1 MKIYCTS
8 IIFLTV
14 LISLNCTPPPKVE
27 GQASI
32 PQEKIA
38 EIQKFTPVASV
49 INVPMEIRTAVVEKM
64 LNTQLNDTLYKNDT
78 MTINGIKPVKIRV
91 FKYDTIKLALNGDEL
106 EYKVPLKIWLQFQ
119 FTVGAMGLSH
129 TEYQEVEAAIA
140 LKFRSRL
147 FIKNDWKVVTMTKSD
162 GYEWLSDPVIKVH
175 FITIPVKPIVDMVLS
190 KQQESFGTLVD
201 KAVADLVDAK
211 KLLQPLWNKM
221 QIPIK
226 ISDEPLIW
234 LKLSPLG
241 IYMTQLEGKEGVI
254 RSSVGIRSIAE
265 TYFNE
270 APLSD
275 TSAPLP
281 EFIVPGKVDSGFV
294 INLYCEINYDNA
306 SAMMREYLQGRSFSS
321 GKHEIV
327 ILDVNVYGIDGY
339 AVVQLD
345 LTGSY
350 IGKIYVIGK
359 VVYDTAKSIIS
370 IEDLEFDVKTSNALH
385 KSAEWLFHDIV
396 LSKVKP
402 FLKFPM
408 KESLLQSQL
417 MVQKMLCN
425 HQIASNVMIS
435 GSIDSL
441 AVGGVR
447 FTENAIQAV
456 VLSRGSLILKVQ
468 E

>member
-1 MKIYCTS
+1 
-8 IIFLTV
+8 
-14 LISLNCTPPPKVE
+14 
-27 GQASI
+27 
-32 PQEKIA
+32 
-38 EIQKFTPVASV
+38 
-49 INVPMEIRTAVVEKM
+49 
-64 LNTQLNDTLYKNDT
+64 
-78 MTINGIKPVKIRV
+78 
-91 FKYDTIKLALNGDEL
+91 
-106 EYKVPLKIWLQFQ
+106 
-119 FTVGAMGLSH
+119 
-129 TEYQEVEAAIA
+129 
-140 LKFRSRL
+140 
-147 FIKNDWKVVTMTKSD
+147 
-162 GYEWLSDPVIKVH
+162 
-175 FITIPVKPIVDMVLS
+175 
-190 KQQESFGTLVD
+190 
-201 KAVADLVDAK
+201 
-211 KLLQPLWNKM
+211 
-221 QIPIK
+221 
-226 ISDEPLIW
+226 
-234 LKLSPLG
+234 
-241 IYMTQLEGKEGVI
+241 
-254 RSSVGIRSIAE
+254 
-265 TYFNE
+265 
-270 APLSD
+270 
-275 TSAPLP
+275 
-281 EFIVPGKVDSGFV
+281 
-294 INLYCEINYDNA
+294 
-306 SAMMREYLQGRSFSS
+306 MMREYLQGRSFSS